1 MDGDLQVLPGVQMLS
16 AALWHCVDLLGSDTL
31 LSFLRI
37 FLNPGGCCVI
47 CILM

>member
-16 AALWHCVDLLGSDTL
+16 AAPQHCVGLLERGT

-37 FLNPGGCCVI
+37 FLSPGGCCVI
-47 CILM
+47 CTLM